1 MTDKNHKG
9 AHLAI
14 VDDDPLIAE
23 FITQFAELQGFQVTS
38 FSGGASFL
46 KAFSKNPVDAV
57 ILDVMMPD
65 VDAFDVITA
74 IKNKKNRPEIF
85 LCTGKE
91 DIFLE
96 AAGEVAKHS
105 GLRVFGSIK
114 KPIDPNELQEQLS
127 KLYDRVSN

>member
-91 DIFLE
+91 DIFLSDK
-96 AAGEVAKHS
+96 A
-105 GLRVFGSIK
+105 IK
-114 KPIDPNELQEQLS
+114 EIMQLF
-127 KLYDRVSN
+127 